1 MKPAGIFLCR
11 DRAVDLRKRTDKP
24 RVDTVKKISLILLF
38 IVITCVL
45 PAVAFASTEGGEAG
59 WGWWETAGRW
69 VNLLVIFGVIF
80 YFARGFISKFFS
92 DRRQNIKSEIEEAR
106 KARES
111 AEAELAEMKDK
122 MSRLDQELEDLHRQ
136 AEENARKEKEKIE
149 AEAAAESEKI
159 ITSVKGEVDGL
170 MRAARDELKD
180 YAGQLAVDLAARKI
194 RAEMDEKNRELV
206 VKRFLDELSE
216 SEGGKQ

>member
-1 MKPAGIFLCR
+1 M
-11 DRAVDLRKRTDKP
+11 
-24 RVDTVKKISLILLF
+24 KKILLILLF
-38 IVITCVL
+38 MVMSCIL
-45 PAVAFASTEGGEAG
+45 PAVAFASAEGAEAG

-92 DRRQNIKSEIEEAR
+92 DRRESISSEIEKAEAAR
-106 KARES
+106 KN
-111 AEAELAEMKDK
+111 AEDELAGMKGK
-122 MSRLDQELEDLHRQ
+122 MARLDQELEELQKQ

-170 MRAARDELKD
+170 MRAARDELKN
-180 YAGQLAVDLAARKI
+180 YAGQLAVDLAAKKI
-194 RAEMDEKNRELV
+194 RSEMDEKNREQV
-206 VKRFLDELSE
+206 VKRFLDDLSE

>member
-1 MKPAGIFLCR
+1 
-11 DRAVDLRKRTDKP
+11 
-24 RVDTVKKISLILLF
+24 VKKILLILLF
-38 IVITCVL
+38 MVMSCIL
-45 PAVAFASTEGGEAG
+45 PAVAFASAEGGEAG

-92 DRRQNIKSEIEEAR
+92 DRRENIKSEIEKAEAAR
-106 KARES
+106 KS
-111 AEAELAEMKDK
+111 AEDELAGMKGK
-122 MSRLDQELEDLHRQ
+122 MARLDQELEELQNQ

-170 MRAARDELKD
+170 MRAARDELKN
-180 YAGQLAVDLAARKI
+180 YAGQLAVDLAAKKI
-194 RAEMDEKNRELV
+194 RSEMDEKNREQV
-206 VKRFLDELSE
+206 VKRFLDDLSE

>member
-1 MKPAGIFLCR
+1 
-11 DRAVDLRKRTDKP
+11 
-24 RVDTVKKISLILLF
+24 VKKILLILLF
-38 IVITCVL
+38 MVMSCIL
-45 PAVAFASTEGGEAG
+45 PAVAFASAEGAEAG

-92 DRRQNIKSEIEEAR
+92 DRRESISSEIEKAEAAR
-106 KARES
+106 KN
-111 AEAELAEMKDK
+111 AEDELAGMKGK
-122 MSRLDQELEDLHRQ
+122 MARLDQELEELQKQ

-170 MRAARDELKD
+170 MRAARDELKN
-180 YAGQLAVDLAARKI
+180 YAGQLAVDLAAKKI
-194 RAEMDEKNRELV
+194 RSEMDEKNREQV
-206 VKRFLDELSE
+206 VKRFLDDLSE

>member
-1 MKPAGIFLCR
+1 M
-11 DRAVDLRKRTDKP
+11 
-24 RVDTVKKISLILLF
+24 KKILLILLF
-38 IVITCVL
+38 MVMSCIL
-45 PAVAFASTEGGEAG
+45 PAVAFASAEGGEAG

-92 DRRQNIKSEIEEAR
+92 DRRENIKSEIEKAEAAR
-106 KARES
+106 KS
-111 AEAELAEMKDK
+111 AEDELAGMKGK
-122 MSRLDQELEDLHRQ
+122 MARLDQELEELQNQ

-170 MRAARDELKD
+170 MRAARDELKN
-180 YAGQLAVDLAARKI
+180 YAGQLAVDLAAKKI
-194 RAEMDEKNRELV
+194 RSEMDEKNREQV
-206 VKRFLDELSE
+206 VKRFLDDLSE